1 MFDQLIPVGKLL
13 ISGLSALPLSR
24 NKKKSIGKH
33 LSSLHRDLIILFDNG
48 DNILRLFRKHNNGK
62 NVDIDEI
69 KTLLLEQHILI
80 PRITSVLRKKDIQTV
95 LSIKTPQIQPLQFF
109 LFNKG
114 SRVKF
119 YLEKIDEQER
129 HRADGANIEWIR
141 PRARVEIPDNNAINR
156 SRKQLRK
163 IKSLT
168 EELRLF
174 IIENFEINE
183 II

>member
-1 MFDQLIPVGKLL
+1 MFDQLIAIGKLL

-33 LSSLHRDLIILFDNG
+33 LSSLHRDLIILLDNG
-48 DNILRLFRKHNNGK
+48 DNILRLFRKHNKGK

-69 KTLLLEQHILI
+69 KTLLLEQHILS

-109 LFNKG
+109 LFAKG

-119 YLEKIDEQER
+119 YLEKFNCVFT
-129 HRADGANIEWIR
+129 HN
-141 PRARVEIPDNNAINR
+141 
-156 SRKQLRK
+156 
-163 IKSLT
+163 
-168 EELRLF
+168 
-174 IIENFEINE
+174 
-183 II
+183 